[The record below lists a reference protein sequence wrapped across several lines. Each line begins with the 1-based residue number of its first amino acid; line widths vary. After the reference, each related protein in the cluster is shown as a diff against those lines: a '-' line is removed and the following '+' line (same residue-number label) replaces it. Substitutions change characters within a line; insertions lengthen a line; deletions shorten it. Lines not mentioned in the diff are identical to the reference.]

1 MDLDDLLKSIRE
13 EGKGG
18 KIVPAKFLGE
28 DRYEKYKE
36 ELAAQGSIDGQQLTP
51 QERKEGFKKRN
62 DKIGFE
68 QFVNKVLAK
77 KKSATV
83 APTGCLLYTSPSPRD
98 RG

>member
-18 KIVPAKFLGE
+18 KIVLQNFLVRIDTRNIKRNFMHKDPLVE
-28 DRYEKYKE
+28 NNSLQKKEKKD
-36 ELAAQGSIDGQQLTP
+36 S
-51 QERKEGFKKRN
+51 RKRN

-77 KKSATV
+77 KN
-83 APTGCLLYTSPSPRD
+83 LQR
-98 RG
+98 